1 LAEVLSFG
9 FLAVLAET
17 ANRKRFAK
25 ALNKAGRRPNGRL
38 QNFIAY
44 QLPIINWKLGG
55 AG

>member
-25 ALNKAGRRPNGRL
+25 ASIK
-38 QNFIAY
+38 QE
-44 QLPIINWKLGG
+44 GG
-55 AG
+55 QMAAFKTSSLISFL